1 MEAIRYWTQL
11 FTVSRTDGPR
21 ALTFMKPAAVIVRV
35 IRVGEAQE
43 LEPPVADGEAVI
55 AGTPHLTS
63 AVLVYERQE
72 VACRASTALGLAAHP
87 SSGSAP
93 APS

>member
-43 LEPPVADGEAVI
+43 LEPPVAEGEAV
-55 AGTPHLTS
+55 
-63 AVLVYERQE
+63 
-72 VACRASTALGLAAHP
+72 LAAGEP
-87 SSGSAP
+87 SAMRELHIN
-93 APS
+93 AQ